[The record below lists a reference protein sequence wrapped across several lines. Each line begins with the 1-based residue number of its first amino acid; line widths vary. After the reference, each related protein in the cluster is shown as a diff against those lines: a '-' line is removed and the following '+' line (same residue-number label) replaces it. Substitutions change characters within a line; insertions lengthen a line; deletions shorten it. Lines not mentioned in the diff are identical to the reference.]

1 VGQTRTPSKPA
12 KGKERGGNP
21 ISRWYRALALF
32 ISQILDELRKV
43 VRPTRNELWN
53 YTLVVIVFVSFM
65 MALVSGLDLGFSKLV
80 ALVFGTWGGA
90 HRAPSR
96 PHHPAYREQGRGHP
110 CPTSG
115 PTTPPWRPT
124 TPPRCCPRA

>member
-1 VGQTRTPSKPA
+1 MTDVGQTRTPSKPA

-53 YTLVVIVFVSFM
+53 YTLVVIVFVAFM
-65 MALVSGLDLGFSKLV
+65 MALVSLRWRRIQVSCTASSASLSE
-80 ALVFGTWGGA
+80 
-90 HRAPSR
+90 PSMR
-96 PHHPAYREQGRGHP
+96 
-110 CPTSG
+110 
-115 PTTPPWRPT
+115 
-124 TPPRCCPRA
+124 